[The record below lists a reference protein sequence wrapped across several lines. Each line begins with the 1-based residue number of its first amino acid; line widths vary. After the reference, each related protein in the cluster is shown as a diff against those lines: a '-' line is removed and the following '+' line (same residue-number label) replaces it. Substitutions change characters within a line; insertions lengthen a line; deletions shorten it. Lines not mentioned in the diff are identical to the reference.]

1 MTTEPGTYALVL
13 SSAIQ
18 RSIVIGKLGK
28 LDVCPGFYVYVGSAG
43 GPGGLQARV
52 ARHCRASKRRHWHI
66 DHLSTVAYVEEVWY
80 SEQASGA
87 EHQWAAAIAGM
98 PGASVPLVGF
108 GSSDC
113 DCRSHLFRFP
123 NRPSAGV
130 FRRSLGD
137 RQRAEVRLCGAIQL
151 L

>member
-1 MTTEPGTYALVL
+1 MTAGPGTYALVL
-13 SSAIQ
+13 SSDIE
-18 RSIVIGKLGK
+18 RSIVIGRLGE
-28 LDVCPGFYVYVGSAG
+28 LDVCPGFYVYVGSAR

-66 DHLSTVAYVEEVWY
+66 DHLSAVASVEEVWY
-80 SEQASGA
+80 SENASGV

-98 PGASVPLVGF
+98 PGASVALAGF

-113 DCRSHLFRFP
+113 HCRSHLFRFAS
-123 NRPSAGV
+123 RPRVQA

-137 RQRAEVRLCGAIQL
+137 AQRAEVRICGAI
-151 L
+151 